1 MTNAIIPANLDTAA
15 PPPLAP
21 LEHVVISPANIEIEK
36 RRKRAVKLT
45 KQERAHIGREMQ
57 AVYRQLKQSQYDE
70 IAAVRAALRDEVEVY
85 HNRYLD
91 LKEQMAAA
99 PDDIELREQWR
110 ALRDESAPARARWD
124 AIQSQYQQL
133 IPLQERYLELTHAL
147 ENHQIA
153 VERDKAEQRLYD
165 QMIKEAKIYERLI
178 IDKWTR
184 LGFCHRYKD
193 GEKNRIDKVSFSK
206 VGITLDALYFKIAT
220 SSQTAFKNWQTHI
233 PDTVKITTQLL
244 TEETLD
250 ELSITCQ
257 RQVTGIHSPAGA
269 WVIVHRLDS
278 VDGLMNYVAYS
289 DIMERYP
296 YSVRDKVPVC
306 VGVGLNREV
315 KWVNLADFPHWL
327 IGGFTG
333 SGKSNFVNVG
343 ICTMISQHKPD
354 DLRLVLIDLKGGLE
368 FDTYKG
374 IPHLHGDTVDTVPAV
389 ADALAEIEALMK
401 ERFKK
406 FRGVARRYEEYRV
419 RRPKENMPRLVVIF
433 DEVASIMEHG
443 ETTKRILSS
452 LREIT
457 RQGRAVGINVW
468 LCTQRPDVEAIAG
481 SVKANLNVRISGR
494 MASTQDSLTVLG
506 SKAAKELAPIP
517 GRMVMQLGPD
527 PEPVQTP
534 HIQEDD
540 IVAAIKIALQH
551 ETPAPLEL
559 PAGSRVIHQEWTAE
573 RVIELSIKHLGGNV
587 TFRKVYE
594 AADGLTQSQARALVE
609 QIWKMPEIVFEESYY
624 RVETGSSNVRRLV
637 EFKPE
642 FENLEFKHVHTLDS
656 ASDSSPNSVLNSAPD
671 YAEVEMRL

>member
-1 MTNAIIPANLDTAA
+1 MSNAIIPANLDTAA

-21 LEHVVISPANIEIEK
+21 LTHVVINPANIAVES
-36 RRKRAVKLT
+36 RRKGAVKLT
-45 KQERAHIGREMQ
+45 RREQAHIRRELQ
-57 AVYRQLKQSQYDE
+57 AVRRSLKKHQYQE
-70 IAAVRAALRDEVEVY
+70 IAAVRAALRSQLQDY
-85 HNRYLD
+85 HDCYLD
-91 LKEQMAAA
+91 LKEQLAAS
-99 PDDIELREQWR
+99 PDDAALQEQWSALRE
-110 ALRDESAPARARWD
+110 ESAPIRARWD
-124 AIQSQYQQL
+124 VIQSQYQQL
-133 IPLQERYLELTHAL
+133 IPLRDRYMELTRAL

-153 VERDKAEQRLYD
+153 VARDKAENSLYN

-184 LGFCHRYKD
+184 LGFCHKYKEGD
-193 GEKNRIDKVSFSK
+193 KSFTDKVSFSK
-206 VGITLDALYFKIAT
+206 VGITLDAIYFKIAT
-220 SSQTAFKNWQTHI
+220 SSQTVFKNWQTDL
-233 PDTVKITTQLL
+233 PDTVKVTSQLL
-244 TEETLD
+244 DAETLD

-257 RQVTGIHSPAGA
+257 RQVTGVHSPAGA

-278 VDGLMNYVAYS
+278 VDGLMNYVAYG

-296 YSVRDKVPVC
+296 YAVSDKVPVC

-315 KWVNLADFPHWL
+315 KWVNLGDFPHWL

-374 IPHLHGDTVDTVPAV
+374 IPHLHGDTVDTVPGV
-389 ADALAEIEALMK
+389 ADCLAEVEALMK

-419 RRPKENMPRLVVIF
+419 RRPHEPMPRLVVIF

-457 RQGRAVGINVW
+457 RQGRAVGIHVW

-494 MASTQDSLTVLG
+494 MTTSQDSITVLG
-506 SKAAKELAPIP
+506 SSAAKDLAPVP
-517 GRMVMQLGPD
+517 GRMVLQLGPD

-534 HIQEDD
+534 HIKEDD
-540 IVAAIKIALQH
+540 IDTAIKVALQH
-551 ETPAPLEL
+551 AAPAPLEL
-559 PAGSRVIHQEWTAE
+559 PAGARVIHQEWTAE

-609 QIWKMPEIVFEESYY
+609 QIWNMGEIVFEGKQY
-624 RVETGSSNVRRLV
+624 RVEIGKSNVRRLV
-637 EFKPE
+637 EFEQESEGIAISDVYTP
-642 FENLEFKHVHTLDS
+642 DS
-656 ASDSSPNSVLNSAPD
+656 TQYTMPISALHSVPN
-671 YAEVEMRL
+671 YAEVEFKL